1 MQPYFFPY
9 IGYFQLISDV
19 DEFYLLEDVQF
30 IRHGWIERN
39 KLPKSNGDA
48 FYMKV
53 PLQKHHQSDK
63 IKDIQIDN
71 TTPWKDLLYNQIRST
86 YGAKKIRNKKVLT
99 HLLDIL
105 ASDHQSITLLNQHI
119 LKKVCSII
127 GITTKIDVVT
137 PEMYNR
143 EFIAKPGDW
152 ALEICRNM
160 DAPITYVNP
169 VGGADLFDVGKFKSY
184 SIEIEFL
191 ETTSKTI
198 DIQFSI
204 VHLLMSYTDEQI
216 SNLLDEYRLIKKR
229 HE

>member
-9 IGYFQLISDV
+9 IGYFQLISYV

-53 PLQKHHQSDK
+53 PLQRHHQSDK

-86 YGAKKIRNKKVLT
+86 YGAKKVRKRKVLT

-105 ASDHQSITLLNQHI
+105 EPDHQSITRLNQHI
-119 LKKVCSII
+119 LREVCSIL
-127 GITTKIDVVT
+127 GITTKIDIVT

-152 ALEICRNM
+152 ALEICKNM
-160 DAPITYVNP
+160 NAMITYVNP
-169 VGGADLFDVGKFKSY
+169 AGGADLFDVGEFKSN
-184 SIEIEFL
+184 SIGIEFL
-191 ETTSKTI
+191 KTNSTTPDK
-198 DIQFSI
+198 QFSI

-216 SNLLDEYRLIKKR
+216 STLLDDYTLIKKC